1 MDNQLEKSNLGRSS
15 LHVTRLG
22 YGAMELRGA
31 PNGPDIDEKQANFLL
46 NSILDLGIN
55 FIDTADMY
63 EGYARTMG
71 SPGVVTEEIL
81 GVALKGKR
89 DQVIVTTKVGNAIG
103 DDSYRGAGLS
113 RNHILHQIDASLKR
127 MQTDYTDFYHLHRPD
142 PDTPLGESIAVMA
155 ELIQA
160 GKVRHWGFSNFEVE
174 QIREMLQLCELNSW
188 PRPVI
193 SQPPYS
199 WLNRKVEED
208 HLPLCRKEA
217 IAVTPYKV
225 LEGGLLT
232 GKYRKGQ
239 EAPEDSRNSENPGW
253 IAMDMDDDLFTQL
266 DEFENEAKEKSRSPV
281 RHAVNW
287 VLEQGGIASVVLG
300 LKRTDQL
307 ADLL

>member
-1 MDNQLEKSNLGRSS
+1 MEYRLIPNTEIEVSTLCLGTMTFGDPVKEKEAI
-15 LHVTRLG
+15 HIVDW
-22 YGAMELRGA
+22 A
-31 PNGPDIDEKQANFLL
+31 IDH
-46 NSILDLGIN
+46 GIN

-63 EGYARTMG
+63 EGYTRTMG
-71 SPGVVTEEIL
+71 SPGGVTEEIL
-81 GVALKGKR
+81 GMALKGKR

-113 RNHILHQIDASLKR
+113 RSHIMHQIDASLKR

-174 QIREMLQLCELNSW
+174 QIREMLQLCEVNSW

-193 SQPPYS
+193 SQPNYS
-199 WLNRKVEED
+199 WLNREVEEE

-217 IAVTPYKV
+217 IAVTPFKV

-239 EAPEDSRNSENPGW
+239 EAPGDSRNSENPGW
-253 IAMDMDDDLFTQL
+253 IAFEMDDDLFTQL
-266 DEFENEAKEKSRSPV
+266 DEFENKAKEKSRSPV
-281 RHAVNW
+281 RHAVTW
-287 VLEQGGIASVVLG
+287 VLEQGGVASVVLG
-300 LKRTDQL
+300 LKRPDQL
-307 ADLL
+307 EDLL

>member
-1 MDNQLEKSNLGRSS
+1 MEYRLIPNTEIEVSTLCLGTMTFGDPVKEKEAI
-15 LHVTRLG
+15 HIVDW
-22 YGAMELRGA
+22 A
-31 PNGPDIDEKQANFLL
+31 IDH
-46 NSILDLGIN
+46 GMN

-71 SPGVVTEEIL
+71 SPGGVTEVIL
-81 GVALKGKR
+81 GKALKGKR

-113 RNHILHQIDASLKR
+113 RNHIMHQIDASLKR

-160 GKVRHWGFSNFEVE
+160 GKVRHWGFSNIEVE
-174 QIREMLQLCELNSW
+174 QIREMLQLCEVNSW

-239 EAPEDSRNSENPGW
+239 EAPRGSRNSENPGW

>member
-1 MDNQLEKSNLGRSS
+1 MEYRLIPNTEIEVSTICLGTMTFGDPVKEKEAI
-15 LHVTRLG
+15 HIVDW
-22 YGAMELRGA
+22 A
-31 PNGPDIDEKQANFLL
+31 IDH
-46 NSILDLGIN
+46 GMN

-71 SPGVVTEEIL
+71 SPGGVTEEIL

>member
-1 MDNQLEKSNLGRSS
+1 MEYRLIPNTEIEVSTLCLGTMTFGDPVKEKEAI
-15 LHVTRLG
+15 HIVDW
-22 YGAMELRGA
+22 A
-31 PNGPDIDEKQANFLL
+31 IDHGL
-46 NSILDLGIN
+46 N

-63 EGYARTMG
+63 EGYSRTMG
-71 SPGVVTEEIL
+71 SPGGITEEIL

-89 DQVIVTTKVGNAIG
+89 DRVIVTTKVGNAVG
-103 DDSYRGAGLS
+103 DDSYRGTGLN
-113 RNHILHQIDASLKR
+113 RNHIMHQIDASLKR

-142 PDTPLGESIAVMA
+142 SDTPLGESIAVMA

-174 QIREMLQLCELNSW
+174 QIREMLQLCEVNSW

-193 SQPPYS
+193 SQPNYS
-199 WLNRKVEED
+199 WLNRKAERE
-208 HLPLCRKEA
+208 HLPLCKQES
-217 IAVTPYKV
+217 IAVTPFKV

-239 EAPEDSRNSENPGW
+239 EAPSDSRNSENPGW
-253 IAMDMDDDLFTQL
+253 IAMDMDDDLFAQL
-266 DEFENEAKEKSRSPV
+266 DEFENEAKEKLRSPV

-287 VLEQGGIASVVLG
+287 TLEQDGIASVVLG